1 MVISSDQF
9 MKQRE
14 LTVGAAEFKAKCLE
28 LIDEVHGH
36 KRNSVVIT
44 KRGRPYAKLVPVE
57 SADTMPFIGCMQGT
71 VKILGDLT
79 LPLDVEWNA
88 LKD

>member
-1 MVISSDQF
+1 MVILSDQF

-14 LTVGAAEFKAKCLE
+14 LTVGATEFKAKCLE
-28 LIDEVHGH
+28 LLDDVHGR

-44 KRGRPYAKLVPVE
+44 KRGRPYARLVPVDSPE
-57 SADTMPFIGCMQGT
+57 TPFIGCMQGT

-79 LPLDVEWNA
+79 LPLDIEWNA
-88 LKD
+88 IKD